1 MARNAAR
8 LKMGYF
14 PLPEVEAHKIR
25 SLLSFPGP
33 CSVVDPCAGK
43 GTALDLITAGD
54 VEVPVRQHQVEG
66 DFAKTGSFGD
76 SLFIGTSIVSA
87 AHKESLCFP

>member
-8 LKMGYF
+8 LKMGHF

-25 SLLSFPGP
+25 SLLSCSSP

-43 GTALDLITAGD
+43 GTAFNL
-54 VEVPVRQHQVEG
+54 R
-66 DFAKTGSFGD
+66 S
-76 SLFIGTSIVSA
+76 SS
-87 AHKESLCFP
+87 ESPMLCRMACFLPGMLTLPR